1 MKIFGNSKGWTAK
14 PGEEKK
20 EAPKAIRTH
29 NLIIV
34 DESGSMCSIY
44 RQALDGM
51 NEPLQ
56 TSPRRH
62 GACHQRPPRPA

>member
-44 RQALDGM
+44 RQALDGRTRRCRQSAR
-51 NEPLQ
+51 L
-56 TSPRRH
+56 PRTIR
-62 GACHQRPPRPA
+62 RNSSW